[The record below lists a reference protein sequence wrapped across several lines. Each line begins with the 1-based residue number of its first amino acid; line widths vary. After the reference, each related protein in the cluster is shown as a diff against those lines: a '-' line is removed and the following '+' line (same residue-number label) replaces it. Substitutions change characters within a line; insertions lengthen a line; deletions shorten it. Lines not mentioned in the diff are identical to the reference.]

1 MGVFDRNEDPKDPQV
16 VFRRQ
21 AKRIVELYGGD
32 ADRMAEEANDIGATV
47 VRQNGHWLFT
57 SGEWTEVVPVDPSA
71 PKKIVV
77 NLDAIKPVDRDM
89 VPEKAVERILSE
101 RIARDFV
108 TVVAGSGGV
117 GKTSWLIATILTM
130 STGGA
135 LLADL
140 PHSSGGEARHRVLY
154 ANLEDGQAMVDRLL
168 RAAMDHHKRQGK
180 PLNPR
185 ALFALGRDS
194 FSAAVGGKMN
204 FLVMDHETRSVEVN
218 PSSLDVL
225 RQIIVGKKIDVLIMD
240 PMKNLYGGMQMSNE
254 AVNVIYDSLAALAV
268 ELNTPSSAAHIP
280 GNHREHH
287 AGIRTSMISST
298 DQRWWIMP
306 GAWCR

>member
-57 SGEWTEVVPVDPSA
+57 SGEWTEVVLVDPSA

-168 RAAMDHHKRQGK
+168 KGCDGSPQKARQAPQSTSPLRSGEGQLLRRCRLETRTSSSWTTRQG
-180 PLNPR
+180 PLR
-185 ALFALGRDS
+185 
-194 FSAAVGGKMN
+194 
-204 FLVMDHETRSVEVN
+204 
-218 PSSLDVL
+218 
-225 RQIIVGKKIDVLIMD
+225 
-240 PMKNLYGGMQMSNE
+240 
-254 AVNVIYDSLAALAV
+254 
-268 ELNTPSSAAHIP
+268 
-280 GNHREHH
+280 
-287 AGIRTSMISST
+287 
-298 DQRWWIMP
+298 
-306 GAWCR
+306 